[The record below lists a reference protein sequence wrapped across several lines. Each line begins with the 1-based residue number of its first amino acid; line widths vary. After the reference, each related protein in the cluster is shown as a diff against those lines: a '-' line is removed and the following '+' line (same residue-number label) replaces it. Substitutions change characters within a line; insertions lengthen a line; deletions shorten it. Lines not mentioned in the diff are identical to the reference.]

1 MRHRIT
7 ALLPG
12 IMFSAL
18 LTAPLMAV
26 LYLADHVAGLP
37 FAPYD
42 LFDWIARTLPGDV
55 IGKSI
60 ETMVTLIRH
69 FNLGETSSTAKSIE
83 TISALAMFFGGGVV
97 AGVVLST
104 ILERV
109 QGPRRATVRPI
120 LAGLAG
126 VVLSVP
132 LILISRE
139 MDTATATPMAS
150 AIWLLA
156 TVVVWSSAI
165 YWTRARYDQITT
177 ASEPQ
182 SAEPAV
188 TAKMINRRQFLIQVG
203 GAAATLTVVG
213 AGIGRVLAYLDERDY
228 REQIRKNREA
238 AAQVDEMGLP
248 NQNDPVVP
256 APGTRPEYTPL
267 DDHYRI
273 DINLRP
279 VEVDGASWR
288 LNITGLVSN
297 PLTLTIDE
305 IQQKYASRDQYVT
318 LACIS
323 NPIAGDLTSTT
334 RWTGVSVRDVLADAG
349 VDPNATHLKI
359 TSADGFFET
368 VALDVVNSDPTVMFT
383 YNWDGIPL
391 LHSHGFPL
399 RIYVPDHYGMKQPK
413 WITDIEVVDHD
424 EDGYWVVRGWDK
436 EARMRATS
444 VIDVVAD
451 DARFDADGRT
461 LIPIGGIAHAGA
473 RGISKVEVKIDDGD
487 WVEAQQR
494 APLSETTWVIWRYDW
509 PFEAGRHTVY
519 VRCYEGDGTPQIESS
534 QSTHPSGATGIHHV
548 TRTVA

>member
-7 ALLPG
+7 ALLPSVF
-12 IMFSAL
+12 FSAL

-42 LFDWIARTLPGDV
+42 AFDWLARTLPGDV
-55 IGKSI
+55 IGKTI
-60 ETMVTLIRH
+60 ETMVTVIRD
-69 FNLGETSSTAKSIE
+69 FNLGETSSTAKKIE
-83 TISALAMFFGGGVV
+83 TINALVLFFVGGVV
-97 AGVVLST
+97 AGVVLWA

-109 QGPRRATVRPI
+109 QGKGRATLRAV
-120 LAGLAG
+120 LAVLAG

-139 MDTATATPMAS
+139 MDTATTSPTVS
-150 AIWLLA
+150 AIWLLVMIVA
-156 TVVVWSSAI
+156 WSGAI
-165 YWTRARYDQITT
+165 YWTRERYDQIT
-177 ASEPQ
+177 AAKEP
-182 SAEPAV
+182 EPAELAV
-188 TAKMINRRQFLIQVG
+188 SAHMINRRQFLIQVG
-203 GAAATLTVVG
+203 GAAATLTIVG

-228 REQIRKNREA
+228 QEQIKKNREA
-238 AAQVDEMGLP
+238 AAQVEAMGLP

-267 DDHYRI
+267 EDHYRI

-279 VEVDGASWR
+279 VELDGESWR
-288 LNITGLVSN
+288 LNITGLVDN
-297 PLTLTIDE
+297 PLALTIGD
-305 IQQKYASRDQYVT
+305 IQNNYESHDQYVT

-349 VDPNATHLKI
+349 VQPTATHLKI

-368 VALDVVNSDPTVMFT
+368 VALDVINSDPRVMFT

-413 WITDIEVVDHD
+413 WITDIEVIDHD

-451 DARFDADGRT
+451 DARFDANGQT

-487 WVEAQQR
+487 WIEAQRR

-509 PFEAGRHTVY
+509 PFKEGRHTFY